1 MTHKR
6 NIDGL
11 KANAQLRH
19 QETMKRTDAGIRRLL
34 QDGRLVNFHTV
45 AEVADVSTAWLY
57 SHPDV
62 RQRIEHLRESQDNR
76 MCAKSKGRTSDSP
89 KNAVMETLRHRIKQL
104 EAENQALKEQVEVLY
119 GQLYKQK

>member
-11 KANAQLRH
+11 KASALQRH

-34 QDGRLVNFHTV
+34 QEGRLVNFHTV
-45 AEVADVSTAWLY
+45 AEAAGVSTAWLY
-57 SHPDV
+57 SHQDI
-62 RQRIEHLRESQDNR
+62 RQRIEHLRERQDHR
-76 MCAKSKGRTSDSP
+76 MSAKPMGRTTDSP

-104 EAENQALKEQVEVLY
+104 EAENEALKEQVEVLY

>member
-34 QDGRLVNFHTV
+34 QEERPVNFHTIS
-45 AEVADVSTAWLY
+45 AIADVSTAWLY

-62 RQRIEHLRESQDNR
+62 RQRIEHLRERQDNR
-76 MCAKSKGRTSDSP
+76 ISAKSKGVTSISP
-89 KNAVMETLRHRIKQL
+89 KNAIMETLRQRIKKL

>member
-1 MTHKR
+1 MAHKR

-34 QDGRLVNFHTV
+34 QEDRPVNFHTV
-45 AEVADVSTAWLY
+45 AEAARVSTAWLY
-57 SHPDV
+57 QEPDV
-62 RQRIEHLRESQDNR
+62 RQRIEHLRERQDNHKP
-76 MCAKSKGRTSDSP
+76 AKAKGVTSASP
-89 KNAVMETLRHRIKQL
+89 KNAIMETLRQRIKQL

>member
-1 MTHKR
+1 VAHKR

-34 QDGRLVNFHTV
+34 QEDRPVNFHTV
-45 AEVADVSTAWLY
+45 AEVAGVSTAWLY
-57 SHPDV
+57 QEPEV
-62 RQRIEHLRESQDNR
+62 RQRIEHLRERQDNR
-76 MCAKSKGRTSDSP
+76 ISTKSKGRTSDSP

-104 EAENQALKEQVEVLY
+104 EAENQALTIQVEVLY
-119 GQLYKQK
+119 GQLNKEK